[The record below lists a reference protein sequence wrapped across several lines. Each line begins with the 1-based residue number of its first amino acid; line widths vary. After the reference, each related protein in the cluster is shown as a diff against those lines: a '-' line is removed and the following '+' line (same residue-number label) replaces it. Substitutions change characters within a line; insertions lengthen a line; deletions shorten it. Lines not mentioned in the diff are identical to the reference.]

1 LKRREKKRVVFGE
14 KWGHE
19 TCWMV
24 WCGVV
29 DGRRR
34 RKRQNTLTKTKKE
47 RGTRESMKHQH

>member
-1 LKRREKKRVVFGE
+1 VCVIEEKRKESCLVRSGVMRHVG
-14 KWGHE
+14 
-19 TCWMV
+19 